1 MSSSRL
7 PRRRLL
13 AALIGASLT
22 GGLAGCFRP
31 MLAEDTTAA
40 AIRGRIALPP
50 IDGRFG
56 YHLVGRLEERLG
68 APRDPEYRLEVSL
81 TSRDRGL
88 AITQDNTVTRRRL
101 ETSAVWRVVPRG
113 ETTPVLRGRDIARSG
128 YNATS
133 SLYATRAAA
142 ETAERRLAE
151 VLAERI
157 SREIL
162 ARADL
167 LTPAAG

>member
-1 MSSSRL
+1 MSWCDGS
-7 PRRRLL
+7 RRRFLVGL
-13 AALIGASLT
+13 AAFP
-22 GGLAGCFRP
+22 LAGCFRP
-31 MLAEDTTAA
+31 MLAEDTASSTL
-40 AIRGRIALPP
+40 RGRIALPP
-50 IDGRFG
+50 INGRFG

-68 APRDPEYRLEVSL
+68 APQDPEFRLEVALRSQ
-81 TSRDRGL
+81 DRGL

-101 ETSAVWRVVPRG
+101 ETSAVWRVVRKG
-113 ETTPVLRGRDIARSG
+113 ETRPVLRGRDVARSG

-151 VLAERI
+151 LLAERI

-162 ARADL
+162 ARADRL
-167 LTPAAG
+167 APTAG